1 MLRKKYKKNIID
13 IFLLLIIMFAIIS
26 TIFSYNVNKSLF
38 GRFNRYEGLFTIL
51 YYMTTLFLT
60 SFIRINDK
68 KKIIYFLITIGIIE
82 SFYSMFQKFG
92 LFNVYTHFYKGERLS
107 TGFTSNSNFLGAL
120 MIICICYSIGLF
132 FSEKNKI
139 KKVLLLLI
147 TCILFF
153 SLLISNT
160 LSCFLSV
167 LIIMI
172 LLLIY
177 SIKNKCFKKYS
188 ILLLVLIS
196 TLGIARIFNAT
207 RIIGDT
213 LQAKNE
219 TVNIMHG
226 DFNNDYGTGRM
237 ELWKKTIPI
246 IPKYLLHGVGVDCF
260 SNVIDG
266 RPIWRIKADGY
277 RAFFDK
283 AHNEYL
289 QILVTMG
296 IFSLISYLCLHF
308 VIIKNGIK
316 NAIKTQH
323 LYYVLPIVGYL
334 IQAQFNFSVIEV
346 APFFYIALGLC
357 TNRKI

>member
-1 MLRKKYKKNIID
+1 
-13 IFLLLIIMFAIIS
+13 
-26 TIFSYNVNKSLF
+26 
-38 GRFNRYEGLFTIL
+38 
-51 YYMTTLFLT
+51 
-60 SFIRINDK
+60 
-68 KKIIYFLITIGIIE
+68 
-82 SFYSMFQKFG
+82 
-92 LFNVYTHFYKGERLS
+92 
-107 TGFTSNSNFLGAL
+107 
-120 MIICICYSIGLF
+120 
-132 FSEKNKI
+132 
-139 KKVLLLLI
+139 
-147 TCILFF
+147 
-153 SLLISNT
+153 
-160 LSCFLSV
+160 
-167 LIIMI
+167 
-172 LLLIY
+172 
-177 SIKNKCFKKYS
+177 
-188 ILLLVLIS
+188 
-196 TLGIARIFNAT
+196 
-207 RIIGDT
+207 
-213 LQAKNE
+213 
-219 TVNIMHG
+219 MHG

-316 NAIKTQH
+316 NAFKTQH